1 MFHKFSRWFCVA
13 EGTPPDGVNAGT
25 HLRDPRLS
33 TPGPAPHTCML
44 LACGD
49 EVGQG
54 AMGAEGT
61 RKSGAAGGQKLGDIY
76 GEERG
81 RGGGR
86 EVRSSNPHRKDLFV
100 VFCGSIQ
107 ILRLFVPVPLKMP

>member
-86 EVRSSNPHRKDLFV
+86 EVRSSNPHRKENGD
-100 VFCGSIQ
+100 CPCIR
-107 ILRLFVPVPLKMP
+107 I